1 MKLTRTEFELEWPQ
15 TVDVKNLR
23 QFILNA
29 IAKKG
34 EVLRWSINNIKI
46 QDDDI
51 NLKVLTIDAV
61 ILK

>member
-34 EVLRWSINNIKI
+34 EVLRWSINNIKV